1 MDAYLLIH
9 DGSDPSADP
18 WRALR
23 DLPEASPGLQFVDVP
38 SPVDESVDIPVGQY
52 IVFNAELFIPTDAQ
66 LFSELLDELLQAPS
80 YEEILRLRSRIGLPP
95 LPRTK
100 SSCCCLDCI

>member
-23 DLPEASPGLQFVDVP
+23 DLPEASPGLQFGLM
-38 SPVDESVDIPVGQY
+38 SHLTVDESVDIPVGQY

-66 LFSELLDELLQAPS
+66 LFFRAA
-80 YEEILRLRSRIGLPP
+80 
-95 LPRTK
+95 
-100 SSCCCLDCI
+100 